1 MKINWLRAATLAIA
15 ASAGLPLAA
24 SAQNPNFHISD
35 AVVDPS
41 VAAPVEASLSDA
53 SVSDEADYAIPARAS
68 HSRASYSSSG
78 YSSAS
83 YASGNFASANY
94 ASASA
99 SGEPCQA
106 CAEEAA
112 AEETECEPWRLFCQK
127 DCGVNVY
134 GWLAGGIMGNSQSPA
149 SGFNGP
155 TTFPD
160 QWWGQGNQAYAIA
173 EKTIDTEGC
182 GCDWGG
188 RVDFL
193 YGSDY
198 IYTMATGLELRETG
212 APKWNSNP
220 DYGLA
225 LPQAYVELGYN
236 DVSLK
241 VGHFYTPIGY
251 EVVPATGNFFY
262 SHAYTMQYGEPFTHS
277 GGIATWKMSDEL
289 TLLGAYV
296 NGWDAL
302 DRVDDEGMGIAG
314 FTWNNGD
321 NLTVA
326 YNYGYSVDEFT
337 VDGRLTPRHI
347 SSLVV
352 TYTQCDWTY
361 VFQNDVGWQQDG
373 VFNDSTEGDP
383 FQTAEWYGINQY
395 LFYTINDCWKA
406 GARVEWFRDDDGV
419 RVGGIRPGQTIPT
432 SGFAGNF
439 YNLTAGLNWT
449 PHANITV
456 RPEIRYDWYDGLSAP
471 GGVEP
476 FDDGTRTDQFLYGVD
491 LIVLW

>member
-1 MKINWLRAATLAIA
+1 MKIHWLRAATLAIA

-24 SAQNPNFHISD
+24 SAQSPAYHISD
-35 AVVDPS
+35 SSDSVVDP
-41 VAAPVEASLSDA
+41 AAASE
-53 SVSDEADYAIPARAS
+53 SDELFLPAS
-68 HSRASYSSSG
+68 HAR
-78 YSSAS
+78 AS
-83 YASGNFASANY
+83 YASANL
-94 ASASA
+94 ASASLA
-99 SGEPCQA
+99 GEPCQA

-112 AEETECEPWRLFCQK
+112 AEEAPCEPWRLFCQK
-127 DCGVNVY
+127 ECGVNVY
-134 GWLAGGIMGNSQSPA
+134 GWLSGGIMGNSQSPA
-149 SGFNGP
+149 SEFNGP
-155 TTFPD
+155 VTFPD
-160 QWWGQGNQAYAIA
+160 QWHGQLNQAYAIA
-173 EKTIDTEGC
+173 EKTIDTGGC
-182 GCDWGG
+182 GTDWGG

-193 YGSDY
+193 YGTDY
-198 IYTMATGLELRETG
+198 IYTMATGLELDDDGT
-212 APKWNSNP
+212 PKWNSNP

-241 VGHFYTPIGY
+241 LGHFYTPIGY

-277 GGIATWKMSDEL
+277 GAIATAKLSDQL
-289 TLLGAYV
+289 TVLGAYV

-302 DRVDDEGMGIAG
+302 DRIDDEGMGIAG
-314 FTWNNGD
+314 FTWTNGD

-326 YNYGYSVDEFT
+326 YNYGYSIDEPT
-337 VDGRLTPRHI
+337 TYGALTPRHI

-352 TYTQCDWTY
+352 TYNRCDWTY

-373 VFNDSTEGDP
+373 FLDPNTTGGDP
-383 FQTAEWYGINQY
+383 FQTAEWYGVNQY

-419 RVGGIRPGQTIPT
+419 RVGGVRPGQTIPT

-456 RPEIRYDWYDGLSAP
+456 RPEVRYDWYDGLAAP
-471 GGVEP
+471 GGIEP
-476 FDDGTRTDQFLYGVD
+476 YDDGTRTDQFLYGVD

>member
-24 SAQNPNFHISD
+24 SAQTPAFHISD
-35 AVVDPS
+35 AVVDP
-41 VAAPVEASLSDA
+41 AEASLSDEEVPA
-53 SVSDEADYAIPARAS
+53 SRP
-68 HSRASYSSSG
+68 
-78 YSSAS
+78 S
-83 YASGNFASANY
+83 YASANFSSANFANANL
-94 ASASA
+94 AGADPSC
-99 SGEPCQA
+99 EPCQA

-112 AEETECEPWRLFCQK
+112 AEEGECEPWRLFCQK
-127 DCGVNVY
+127 ECGVNVY
-134 GWLAGGIMGNSQSPA
+134 GWLDGGIMGNSQSPA
-149 SGFNGP
+149 SEFNGV

-160 QWWGQGNQAYAIA
+160 QWHGQLNQAYAIA
-173 EKTIDTEGC
+173 EKTIDTGGC

-193 YGSDY
+193 YGTDY
-198 IYTMATGLELRETG
+198 IFTMATGLELHDDGT
-212 APKWNSNP
+212 PKWNSNP

-236 DVSLK
+236 DAAVKL
-241 VGHFYTPIGY
+241 GHFYTPIGY

-262 SHAYTMQYGEPFTHS
+262 SHAFTMQYGEPFTLS
-277 GGIATWKMSDEL
+277 GAIATWKMSDEL

-314 FTWNNGD
+314 FTWTNGD
-321 NLTVA
+321 DLTVA
-326 YNYGYSVDEFT
+326 YNYGYSVDEPT
-337 VDGRLTPRHI
+337 TYGATTPRHI

-352 TYTQCDWTY
+352 TYTRCDWTY

-373 VFNDSTEGDP
+373 VFNPNTEGGDP
-383 FQTAEWYGINQY
+383 FRSAEWYGINQY

-449 PHANITV
+449 PHANINV
-456 RPEIRYDWYDGLSAP
+456 RPEIRYDWYDGLAAP